1 MLQKTVCDEGI
12 VILTMGDK
20 ECKCC
25 KKSQQGQKMKG
36 PSPRCTEGY
45 AFQSDVSLDDS
56 KWQKL
61 DEYFSYGCLHAGFL
75 KQHKEIYLLSLMK
88 GDVFVH

>member
-25 KKSQQGQKMKG
+25 KKSQHGQKMKG
-36 PSPRCTEGY
+36 PSSRCREGY
-45 AFQSDVSLDDS
+45 AFQSDFCLDGS
-56 KWQKL
+56 EWQRL
-61 DEYFSYGCLHAGFL
+61 DEYASNMVVYMLVFL
-75 KQHKEIYLLSLMK
+75 NSTKKHIC
-88 GDVFVH
+88 